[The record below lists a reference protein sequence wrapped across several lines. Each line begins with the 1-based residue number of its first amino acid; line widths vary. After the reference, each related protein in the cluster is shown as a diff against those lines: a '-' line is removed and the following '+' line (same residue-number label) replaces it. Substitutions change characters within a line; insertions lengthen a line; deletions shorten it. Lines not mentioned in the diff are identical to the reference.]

1 LAVAPK
7 CKGKQLRIVHDHH
20 VQIVETHSSKIS
32 ERDFMGKR
40 GTRRRQHYLLSLQS
54 VVDMLLKAK
63 NVPPIIS
70 YSVARD
76 ATSFISGIRPE
87 RISACGVDMIQAQ

>member
-40 GTRRRQHYLLSLQS
+40 GTRCAYRTIASIDSGL
-54 VVDMLLKAK
+54 
-63 NVPPIIS
+63 IS
-70 YSVARD
+70 
-76 ATSFISGIRPE
+76 
-87 RISACGVDMIQAQ
+87 SADSD